1 MKKIFLII
9 VLAFAIYS
17 CTEPY
22 AIQTNT
28 FEDALVIEATIT
40 NELKK
45 QEIKITR
52 SYTFEETEPVVE
64 TGATVNITDD
74 LGNLYNF
81 EEVNGKYVS
90 EFEFEAMPN
99 RQYQL
104 FIETTNGKQY
114 TSTREKLTTVSPL
127 TAVNATQ
134 KTIFGVDGVEIT
146 ANSYDPTGNSKYYRF
161 EYEETYKIV
170 SPFWTPEKLNLSYNH
185 DDFTVTAW
193 FTQKDYDSSIC
204 FNTEYSNDI
213 VLVNNSGLN
222 EDKITDFPI
231 RFVPQENHIIAY
243 RYSILVKQYIQN
255 LEAYTF
261 YKTLKDFSSE
271 GSVLSPNQPG
281 FIEGNINNVN
291 DKSEKVIGFFDVS
304 SASSIRI
311 FFNYNDIFQGEPISK
326 YHINCDENY
335 YNHTYNPGIE
345 PEDCD
350 NPPTPPPHDHPYC
363 ETGMYALYRNVQF
376 LQGEIYNRDTYKTTI
391 PICGEC
397 NRAYSTVV
405 PDFWID

>member
-104 FIETTNGKQY
+104 FLLKLLMENNTLLL
-114 TSTREKLTTVSPL
+114 EK
-127 TAVNATQ
+127 N
-134 KTIFGVDGVEIT
+134 
-146 ANSYDPTGNSKYYRF
+146 
-161 EYEETYKIV
+161 
-170 SPFWTPEKLNLSYNH
+170 
-185 DDFTVTAW
+185 
-193 FTQKDYDSSIC
+193 
-204 FNTEYSNDI
+204 
-213 VLVNNSGLN
+213 
-222 EDKITDFPI
+222 
-231 RFVPQENHIIAY
+231 
-243 RYSILVKQYIQN
+243 
-255 LEAYTF
+255 
-261 YKTLKDFSSE
+261 
-271 GSVLSPNQPG
+271 
-281 FIEGNINNVN
+281 
-291 DKSEKVIGFFDVS
+291 
-304 SASSIRI
+304 
-311 FFNYNDIFQGEPISK
+311 
-326 YHINCDENY
+326 
-335 YNHTYNPGIE
+335 
-345 PEDCD
+345 
-350 NPPTPPPHDHPYC
+350 
-363 ETGMYALYRNVQF
+363 
-376 LQGEIYNRDTYKTTI
+376 
-391 PICGEC
+391 
-397 NRAYSTVV
+397 
-405 PDFWID
+405 